1 MIDKR
6 LFRLFFLLI
15 LVAVTGCVRPVAPV
29 ERPARIGYQE
39 TIARLKSRAEYYS
52 GYQARLRVR
61 AQGPKGRIQF
71 QAVMLAGLPGRFRL
85 EALNP
90 FGQTV
95 GLLLL
100 DQENSLLWLPSE
112 NVVYTAARPE
122 TLVQH
127 FLGVRIPLET
137 FGYSLIAS
145 ATPSQLNDLQFYEK
159 AGMLCAKVRTEATA
173 EYTWNLLPSP
183 LSLESLEVREGG
195 TEYTITY
202 DPPADLAIAETPRK
216 IKFTSS
222 QWEMEVTVNQLARA
236 PDLQEKAFRF
246 PVPQGPREIRLS
258 DSK

>member
-1 MIDKR
+1 M
-6 LFRLFFLLI
+6 LI
-15 LVAVTGCVRPVAPV
+15 AVTGCVRPIATV
-29 ERPARIGYQE
+29 ERPAPMGYQE
-39 TIARLKSRAEYYS
+39 TIARLKSRAEFYS

-61 AQGPKGRIQF
+61 AQGPKGKIQF

-90 FGQTV
+90 FGQTA

-100 DQENSLLWLPSE
+100 NQENSLLWLPSE
-112 NVVYTAARPE
+112 NVVYTAAHPE

-137 FGYSLIAS
+137 FAYSLIAS
-145 ATPSQLNDLQFYEK
+145 APASQLNDLQFYQK
-159 AGMLCAKVRTEATA
+159 SGMLCARVRTEAA
-173 EYTWNLLPSP
+173 GGYTWNFIPSP

-202 DPPADLAIAETPRK
+202 DPPADLGIAETPRK
-216 IKFTSS
+216 IKFSS
-222 QWEMEVTVNQLARA
+222 FQWEMEVTVNQLARA
-236 PDLQEKAFRF
+236 PDLQEKVFQF
-246 PVPQGPREIRLS
+246 PVPQGPREIRLD